1 MKAKKRLIVAS
12 LAMALAACGGGG
24 GGGTPLY
31 GGGTDTPTT
40 PGTENPATVANLV
53 LQLDKRTVGNSGSE
67 EVKVTV
73 MATNAD
79 NQVVPDAAVS
89 ITADANAV
97 VIVDSAKT
105 DDQGKLSA
113 TVLVGE
119 ENRSNRTIT
128 VTAKVG
134 TLVKTVKF
142 EVIGAKLKATA
153 LPSVVEPS
161 KAGQIIYQLTDVNGN
176 PMVEQAIEVKGPN
189 ASLSASGKTDI
200 NGTYTFKYTAPAA
213 TGDLKFTATAGGVS
227 QEDTVKVVAAGSD
240 TIDAVPPGTIKSAS
254 VEASPSVVTI
264 NTATTS
270 NQAAVRAL
278 FVGSDN
284 QPIKNVR
291 VRFEEVG
298 ADTYGSF
305 TTGSTVVYSDQN
317 GEATAAYVPGSRYSP
332 TDGVTIRACYGYT
345 DADLNGGACP
355 YQVTTTLTVV
365 SEAISVSIGTNNQL
379 ISNTHTYA
387 QEFLVQVVDSAGKV
401 MPGVTITPSLDLLRF
416 AKGSWVLN
424 GKEWVRVPTQDFR
437 DFRTQVWDPVLLKL
451 VPNQNLGK
459 IWYLEDPLSAADR
472 ALDPLGAPL
481 INSKAACWNEDR
493 NRNGVIES
501 EEDSRTVYN
510 KDVGGNGNGKLD
522 PSKSDVS
529 VAILGDGKTDANGQ
543 VVLRIEYLQNLGSWL
558 EYKLLVSGK
567 VGGTEGRATWM
578 DQLGVPVEAVQQE
591 GEPPFVR
598 SRYGVEAGCS
608 NPR

>member
-1 MKAKKRLIVAS
+1 MEAKKRLIVVS

-24 GGGTPLY
+24 GGGAPLY

-40 PGTENPATVANLV
+40 PGAENPATVANLV

-97 VIVDSAKT
+97 VIVDGTKT
-105 DDQGKLSA
+105 DAQGKLSA

-134 TLVKTVKF
+134 TLVKTAKF
-142 EVIGAKLKATA
+142 DVIGAKLKATA
-153 LPSVVEPS
+153 LPSVVEPG

-176 PMVEQAIEVKGPN
+176 PMVEQAIEVKGPS
-189 ASLSASGKTDI
+189 AGLSASGKTDV

-240 TIDAVPPGTIKSAS
+240 TIAAVPLGTIKSAS

-278 FVGSDN
+278 FIGSDN

-305 TTGSTVVYSDQN
+305 TTGSTLVYSDQN

-355 YQVTTTLTVV
+355 YQATTTLTVV
-365 SEAISVSIGTNNQL
+365 SEAISVSIGTNNKL
-379 ISNTHTYA
+379 ILNTHTYA
-387 QEFLVQVVDSAGKV
+387 QEFVVQVVDSAGKA

-416 AKGSWVLN
+416 AKGQWGFDSLEKKW
-424 GKEWVRVPTQDFR
+424 GRIAPQDFL
-437 DFRTQVWDPVLLKL
+437 DPLDR
-451 VPNQNLGK
+451 
-459 IWYLEDPLSAADR
+459 IWYLEDPLSAAER
-472 ALDPLGAPL
+472 ALDPSGAPL
-481 INSKAACWNEDR
+481 IGAGAACWNEDR

-501 EEDSRTVYN
+501 AEDSRAVAYS
-510 KDVGGNGNGKLD
+510 KDAGGNGNGKLD
-522 PSKSDVS
+522 PSKSDIAVS
-529 VAILGDGKTDANGQ
+529 IVGDGKTDANGQ

-578 DQLGVPVEAVQQE
+578 DQLGVPVEALAEE

-598 SRYGVEAGCS
+598 SRYGVEPGCS